1 VDEMLKATT
10 GRCDIQTKP
19 DLVPSDVIVM

>member
-1 VDEMLKATT
+1 LKATT